1 MNRPAARPT
10 ILRSMFVRKKNPLW
24 RGSDRFEM
32 VMLVGLFSFVLLGS
46 PVLAW
51 WAAGASYESDQRA
64 ITWEKH
70 NLHEV
75 TARLDEA
82 EADLRAT
89 PYSAHAS
96 WTAPNGTTRTG
107 LITVEPG
114 KRPGDQVR
122 IWVNNRGDL
131 RTQPGGRNPV
141 GKAAL
146 VAIVVVAGAAVAA
159 NGIRRIGTA
168 LLDRYRAR
176 SWQRAWSEIGPR
188 WSRDQHP
195 FS

>member
-1 MNRPAARPT
+1 
-10 ILRSMFVRKKNPLW
+10 MFVRRKNPLW

-32 VMLVGLFSFVLLGS
+32 VMLVSLFSLVLLGS

-64 ITWEKH
+64 IAWERD
-70 NLHEV
+70 NLREV
-75 TARLDEA
+75 TARLDGA
-82 EADLRAT
+82 ESDLRST
-89 PYSAHAS
+89 PYSAQAS
-96 WTAPNGTTRTG
+96 WTAPNGVKRTG

-114 KRPGDQVR
+114 KGPGDEVK
-122 IWVNNRGDL
+122 IWVSNRGDL
-131 RTQPGGRNPV
+131 RTKPGDRNPV

-146 VAIVVVAGAAVAA
+146 IAVVAVAAVAA
-159 NGIRRIGTA
+159 AANGLRRIGMA

-176 SWQRAWSEIGPR
+176 AWQREWSEIGPR
-188 WSRDQHP
+188 WSRDHRP